1 MYVAF
6 AALAVLVALYCFLGV
21 VMNIQ
26 FAAATENAGYARSAL
41 LWGLGAL
48 LSLAGAVALARTAWK
63 QRRRT

>member
-6 AALAVLVALYCFLGV
+6 AALAVLVALYCLLGV
-21 VMNIQ
+21 VMNIE
-26 FAAATENAGYARSAL
+26 FTAATENAGYARSGF

-48 LSLAGAVALARTAWK
+48 LSLAEAVALARTAWK

>member
-6 AALAVLVALYCFLGV
+6 AALVVLVALYCLLGV
-21 VMNIQ
+21 MINIQ
-26 FAAATENAGYARSAL
+26 FAAATESAGYARSAL

-48 LSLAGAVALARTAWK
+48 LSLAGAVALARAAWK

>member
-1 MYVAF
+1 MDIAF
-6 AALAVLVALYCFLGV
+6 AALAVLVALYCLLGV
-21 VMNIQ
+21 VMNIE
-26 FAAATENAGYARSAL
+26 FAAATKNSGYARSAL